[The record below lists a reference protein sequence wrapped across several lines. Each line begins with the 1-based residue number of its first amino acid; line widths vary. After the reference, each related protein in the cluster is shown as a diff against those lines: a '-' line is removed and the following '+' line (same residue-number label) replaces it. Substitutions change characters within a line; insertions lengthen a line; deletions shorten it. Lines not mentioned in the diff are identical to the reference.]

1 MGLMFSTFIFILLFY
16 FLRYIYLLIFMILFS
31 FLDCFIFLITIF
43 FSFLRRFHSSLQ
55 QTYVCYVRLVRE
67 RVPKAVKKAIFVSTM
82 KARNVTSANLVR

>member
-16 FLRYIYLLIFMILFS
+16 FLQYFIYLFLWYFLVFGLF
-31 FLDCFIFLITIF
+31 FFLITIF

>member
-31 FLDCFIFLITIF
+31 FWTVFFLITIF

>member
-16 FLRYIYLLIFMILFS
+16 FLRFIYLLIFMILFS
-31 FLDCFIFLITIF
+31 FWTVFFFNNYI